1 MSAELPVAKSR
12 VSPDVF
18 VDRVVLRKN
27 DLGSG
32 VRNQISSG
40 EGLRGTNIPPLSFLK
55 SQSTRT
61 GCSLGEDRLGG
72 KGTAGGVNM
81 FFRL

>member
-40 EGLRGTNIPPLSFLK
+40 EGLRGTNIPPMNYCIGS
-55 SQSTRT
+55 
-61 GCSLGEDRLGG
+61 SLRGRGKTNQAGGERRLGRG
-72 KGTAGGVNM
+72 LV
-81 FFRL
+81 

>member
-40 EGLRGTNIPPLSFLK
+40 EGLRGTNIPPMNYCLGSSLRGRGEFLLA
-55 SQSTRT
+55 
-61 GCSLGEDRLGG
+61 GGERRLGRG
-72 KGTAGGVNM
+72 
-81 FFRL
+81 